1 MPKLAALLL
10 AILCVVF
17 LSAFCVTAAFW
28 AGTAPSSESSAQTV
42 VNSQSS
48 HFTKMSV
55 AGQTDKSLEPTPR
68 ISTTSGLRVLALQ
81 SAATNNAS
89 QVSNLLTA
97 NNTTRIIVP
106 ISTAK
111 NASNAGAQNSNGFTF
126 PAWLWIW
133 GLILILVI
141 VLTFLLLRLVREGNG
156 EPPASN
162 TRRPAATRYPS
173 ETGRAPPRQIPIEG
187 TETDTEL
194 RDKSGSRAKDQK
206 VRIPIET
213 PDEPREIEEKSG

>member
-1 MPKLAALLL
+1 
-10 AILCVVF
+10 
-17 LSAFCVTAAFW
+17 
-28 AGTAPSSESSAQTV
+28 
-42 VNSQSS
+42 
-48 HFTKMSV
+48 MSV

-162 TRRPAATRYPS
+162 TRRPAATQYPS
-173 ETGRAPPRQIPIEG
+173 ETGRVPPRQIPIEG

>member
-17 LSAFCVTAAFW
+17 LAASCVTAAFW

-55 AGQTDKSLEPTPR
+55 AGQTDKNLEPTPR

-126 PAWLWIW
+126 PASLWIW

-162 TRRPAATRYPS
+162 TRRPAATQYPS

-213 PDEPREIEEKSG
+213 PDEPREIEEKSE

>member
-1 MPKLAALLL
+1 MPKLAPLLV
-10 AILCVVF
+10 AILCAAF
-17 LSAFCVTAAFW
+17 LVASCVTAAFW
-28 AGTAPSSESSAQTV
+28 VGTAPSSEATV
-42 VNSQSS
+42 HTMVNSQSS
-48 HFTKMSV
+48 HHAKISV
-55 AGQTDKSLEPTPR
+55 AGQTDKSLETTPR
-68 ISTTSGLRVLALQ
+68 LSTTLGLRVLALQ
-81 SAATNNAS
+81 SAAPNNTTQAR
-89 QVSNLLTA
+89 NLLMA
-97 NNTTRIIVP
+97 NNVTRIIVP

-162 TRRPAATRYPS
+162 TRRPAATQYPS
-173 ETGRAPPRQIPIEG
+173 ETGRVPPRQIPIEG

-206 VRIPIET
+206 VRILIET